1 MLLIKGV
8 SDVGGL
14 GIVWE
19 RNYNSSRIELFKYY
33 LLSVPIY
40 SNYYIVF
47 LTVSI
52 FIFSI
57 DTDPT
62 TPHTV
67 IHLKNMRP

>member
-33 LLSVPIY
+33 LSSVHIY

-47 LTVSI
+47 LTVFI
-52 FIFSI
+52 FTFSI